1 MSGKGRR
8 LLALLGLTGGVLV
21 ISATATVTASHA
33 NAADL
38 RLRMNPPPARSE
50 SATSLKQQFEE
61 FLRWKRQQSR

>member
-1 MSGKGRR
+1 MWSNGRR
-8 LLALLGLTGGVLV
+8 RVAVLGLTGGLLV
-21 ISATATVTASHA
+21 ISATATMTASHA

-50 SATSLKQQFEE
+50 STKSLKQQFEE